1 MPSSSSCPIRST
13 EQPERSASSA
23 AVSRMA
29 PSLGN
34 RERSR
39 RSGFRRRSYIGAIK
53 RPALFWIDVAVKA
66 ALVGLLLFGILAP
79 DLPQFE
85 GKAWLGRA
93 LVYPISALIVPVGW
107 LIVQR
112 RRGLPVAY
120 PYALDILLV
129 LPFLI
134 DTAGNAANLYD
145 TIGWWDDAN
154 HFVNWALLVAAFCQL
169 LLRLP
174 VGRLAGIA
182 IAIGFGAVTAI
193 LWEFAEYFTFI
204 RNSPELD
211 TAYTDTLGDLALGL
225 TGSVV
230 AALATY
236 AVVSRRTV
244 TP

>member
-1 MPSSSSCPIRST
+1 M
-13 EQPERSASSA
+13 
-23 AVSRMA
+23 
-29 PSLGN
+29 
-34 RERSR
+34 
-39 RSGFRRRSYIGAIK
+39 
-53 RPALFWIDVAVKA
+53 
-66 ALVGLLLFGILAP
+66 P

-93 LVYPISALIVPVGW
+93 LAYPISALIVPIGW
-107 LIVQR
+107 WIVCRKRGR
-112 RRGLPVAY
+112 RVPY
-120 PYALDILLV
+120 PYAMDILVV

-154 HFVNWALLVAAFCQL
+154 HFVNWALLVAAFTQL

-174 VGRLAGIA
+174 VGWLAGVS

-204 RNSPELD
+204 RNSPELE

-230 AALATY
+230 AAVATY
-236 AVVSRRTV
+236 AIVVRRASSV
-244 TP
+244 SPP